1 MADGLTGKRVVI
13 TGASAGI
20 GAALAVELHRRGAR
34 PVLAARR
41 AGELAEVAALAGNS
55 PWIACDVTQRGE
67 VERLRAFALA
77 QGPVDTWVNN
87 VGRGISRLVSELDDD
102 DIDEMVQ
109 INVKSALY
117 GMQVI
122 LPHFRERGRGHIVN
136 VSSMLGRIPFAAQRS
151 AYSGAKHML
160 NALTANLRME
170 VRETHPEIMV
180 STFSPGV
187 VRTEFGVSAR
197 HGGFDSRQAAYSQSA
212 EEVAVLLADLVE
224 RPVADVYSRPGM
236 RAQVAAYYA
245 AEDMG
250 AAETARG

>member
-1 MADGLTGKRVVI
+1 MSEGVAGKRVVI

-20 GAALAVELHRRGAR
+20 GAALAVELHRRGAL
-34 PVLAARR
+34 PILAARR
-41 AGELAEVAALAGNS
+41 AEALAEVAAQAGGA
-55 PWIACDVTQRGE
+55 PWLACDVTQRGE

-87 VGRGISRLVSELDDD
+87 VGRGISRMVSELDDD
-102 DIDEMVQ
+102 DLDAMVLV
-109 INVKSALY
+109 NVKSALY

-122 LPHFRERGRGHIVN
+122 LPHFRERGCGHIIN

-170 VRETHPEIMV
+170 LRESHPGIAV

-187 VRTEFGVSAR
+187 VRTEFGVNSR
-197 HGGFDSRQAAYSQSA
+197 HGGFDSRLMPYSQSA
-212 EEVAVLLADLVE
+212 EEVAVLLADLVAQ
-224 RPVADVYSRPGM
+224 PHADVYSRPEM

-245 AEDMG
+245 AEDMA
-250 AAETARG
+250 AAEAARR